1 MGVEGVVTTEG
12 VKQTGPYVLPQVAAS
27 VAVAR
32 LEGSARLTEVKHP
45 QESVV
50 ALEMLAMGASYKEI
64 KEKTGLSVN
73 AVMALKARH
82 PMALDVRRKQ
92 LAADALEIAEGIR
105 LLQKEKIAQLA
116 NDPEALA
123 KTNLRDLT
131 LPWGISMDKFFGAL
145 GEAQTVVEHRTNG
158 MSIEDAQKM
167 IEAARARVKAA
178 SVEVDVTPVDN
189 SKT

>member
-1 MGVEGVVTTEG
+1 MATTDKVE
-12 VKQTGPYVLPQVAAS
+12 QTGPYVLPQVAAS
-27 VAVAR
+27 VAAAR
-32 LEGSARLTEVKHP
+32 VEGSSRLTEVRHP
-45 QESVV
+45 EESVV
-50 ALEMLAMGASYKEI
+50 ALEMLALGASYREI

-82 PMALDVRRKQ
+82 PMALDARRKA

-145 GEAQTVVEHRTNG
+145 GEAQTVVEHRTG
-158 MSIEDAQKM
+158 GLSIEDAQKM
-167 IEAARARVKAA
+167 IEAAKAKVKAA
-178 SVEVDVTPVDN
+178 SVEVNVTPVEGV
-189 SKT
+189 KT

>member
-50 ALEMLAMGASYKEI
+50 ALEMLAMGASYREI

-116 NDPEALA
+116 NDPGALA

-131 LPWGISMDKFFGAL
+131 LPWGIAQDKFFGAL

-158 MSIEDAQKM
+158 MSIEDAQRM
-167 IEAARARVKAA
+167 IEAARAKVKAA

>member
-131 LPWGISMDKFFGAL
+131 LPWGIAQDKFFGAL

>member
-1 MGVEGVVTTEG
+1 MVLWIMGASEE

-27 VAVAR
+27 VAAAR
-32 LEGSARLTEVKHP
+32 VEGSGRLAEVRHP
-45 QESVV
+45 EESVV
-50 ALEMLAMGASYKEI
+50 ALEMLAMGASYREI

-73 AVMALKARH
+73 TVMALKARH
-82 PMALDVRRKQ
+82 PMALDARRKA

-145 GEAQTVVEHRTNG
+145 GEAQTVVEHRTG
-158 MSIEDAQKM
+158 GLSIEDAQKV
-167 IEAARARVKAA
+167 IEAARAKVKAA
-178 SVEVDVTPVDN
+178 SVEVNVTPVDN
-189 SKT
+189 SKP

>member
-1 MGVEGVVTTEG
+1 MGVEGVVTAEG

-131 LPWGISMDKFFGAL
+131 LPWGIAQDKFFGAL